1 MNLKKLVEEINI
13 KPDEKKTEALNTYI
27 QNNRRS
33 ASFDKTLK
41 NAMQRDIIHTF
52 YKEDYYNHYN
62 YVYEEL
68 DGLDY
73 TIADI
78 DKVANSPKYRGADHD
93 TNTSTI
99 FGLALS
105 ALMNKVAEKGDKIQ
119 LNMPMSIYYLFYL
132 ADGIEAHVNVAGGY
146 LGNSAKNSKI
156 YAEKAANVAGQYMDN
171 CELHV
176 NEAGNYL
183 GNSAKNSKIYAEKAW
198 SNAGY
203 CMDNCELHVN
213 AAGDYLGDSAKNS
226 KIYAEKAG
234 DYTGD
239 NMNNCELHVNVAGY
253 NLGYNAK
260 NSKIYAGNAG
270 FWAGNEMYNCELH
283 VNLAGDYLGKSAKNS
298 KIYAENAGNHA
309 GYNMDNC
316 ELYIKNL
323 IGELD
328 GSCFKG
334 KNEIYLGK
342 ESYELHPI
350 KYRLRKVKIWEKE
363 T

>member
-1 MNLKKLVEEINI
+1 MKLQDLVNRVNT
-13 KPDEKKTEALNTYI
+13 KPDEKKNGALNTYI
-27 QNNRRS
+27 QNNTQNKGRLDNPVS
-33 ASFDKTLK
+33 TLINMLKTPQK
-41 NAMQRDIIHTF
+41 SEITDEEF
-52 YKEDYYNHYN
+52 YND
-62 YVYEEL
+62 VYKEL
-68 DGLDY
+68 DGLEY
-73 TIADI
+73 TIEDI

-183 GNSAKNSKIYAEKAW
+183 GNSAKNSKIYAE
-198 SNAGY
+198 
-203 CMDNCELHVN
+203 
-213 AAGDYLGDSAKNS
+213 
-226 KIYAEKAG
+226 
-234 DYTGD
+234 
-239 NMNNCELHVNVAGY
+239 
-253 NLGYNAK
+253 
-260 NSKIYAGNAG
+260 
-270 FWAGNEMYNCELH
+270 
-283 VNLAGDYLGKSAKNS
+283 
-298 KIYAENAGNHA
+298 NAGNHA

>member
-68 DGLDY
+68 DGLEY

-176 NEAGNYL
+176 N
-183 GNSAKNSKIYAEKAW
+183 
-198 SNAGY
+198 
-203 CMDNCELHVN
+203 
-213 AAGDYLGDSAKNS
+213 AAGDDLGKSAKNS